1 MSEPE
6 VTDDAGHAPVQPAWN
21 PPAHPVGAMPWWTP
35 PPPQHPRATLSLV
48 LGLVGLTGL
57 LFLLPFAASPL
68 AWYFGAVARRE
79 AERDVGR
86 WSPSSSATAGLVL
99 GVIGTALLLAMLL
112 LMGGTTLI
120 TAVITLSDTGYGT

>member
-1 MSEPE
+1 MSDPGA
-6 VTDDAGHAPVQPAWN
+6 TDGASPAAVHPPRTPAG
-21 PPAHPVGAMPWWTP
+21 PPAAGVSWWTP
-35 PPPQHPRATLSLV
+35 PPPHHPRATVSLV

-57 LFLLPFAASPL
+57 VFLLPFAASPL

-86 WSPSSSATAGLVL
+86 WSPSPSATAGLVL